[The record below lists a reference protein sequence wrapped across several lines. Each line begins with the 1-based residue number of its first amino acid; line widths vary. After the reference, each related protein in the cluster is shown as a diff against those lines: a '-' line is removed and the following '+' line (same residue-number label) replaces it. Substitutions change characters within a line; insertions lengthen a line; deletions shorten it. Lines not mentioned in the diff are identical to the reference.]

1 MPLEELTKIYIPAIE
16 EELKQAAARIDGP
29 QLNELHD
36 MMRYHLGWI
45 GQGAGA
51 KARGKRIR
59 PLLVLLTTAAAGGEW
74 ERALPAAAGIELV
87 HNFSLIH
94 DDIED
99 NSPTR
104 RGRPTLWKK
113 WGLAQAVNAGDA
125 MFSLAHLALTP
136 MESTAPIEGTL
147 QASNVLRR
155 ACLTLTQG
163 QYLDIS
169 YEERNDLSI
178 EDYWPMV
185 DGKTASLLAACT
197 ELGAL
202 VAEVDS
208 KTRSAYRSFGRD
220 LGLAFQ
226 VLDDMLG
233 IWGET
238 EKIGKSTASDLVEGK
253 KSLPVLYAL
262 GKQGEFAKRWH
273 RGPIQPEEVPTLAA
287 MLEMEGARAYTINE
301 ASRRTNQALAAL
313 ARANPQGDA
322 GQALTT
328 LANQLLHR
336 EE

>member
-1 MPLEELTKIYIPAIE
+1 MSLENLTQIFIPAIE
-16 EELKQAAARIDGP
+16 EELKHAVARINGP
-29 QLNELHD
+29 RLSELHN
-36 MMRYHLGWI
+36 MMCYHLGWV
-45 GQGAGA
+45 GEGAGQ

-59 PLLVLLTTAAAGGEW
+59 PLIVLLTTASAGGSW

-99 NSPTR
+99 NSPLR

-113 WGLAQAVNAGDA
+113 WGLPQAVNAGDA
-125 MFSLAHLALTP
+125 MFSLAHLALQPLENTSP
-136 MESTAPIEGTL
+136 AESTL
-147 QASNVLRR
+147 QTSRVLQQ

-169 YEERNDLSI
+169 YENRSDLSI

-185 DGKTASLLAACT
+185 NGKTAALLAACT

-202 VAEVDS
+202 VAETDS
-208 KTRSAYRSFGRD
+208 TTRDAYSNFGRD

-226 VLDDMLG
+226 ALDDILG

-238 EKIGKSTASDLVEGK
+238 EHIGKSTASDLVEGK
-253 KSLPVLYAL
+253 KSLPVLFAL
-262 GKQGEFAKRWH
+262 KQQGIFAKRWH
-273 RGPIQPEEVPTLAA
+273 QGPIQQDEVPILAA
-287 MLEMEGARAYTINE
+287 QLKAEGARAYTKNE
-301 ASRRTNQALAAL
+301 ASRLTDQALEYL
-313 ARANPQGDA
+313 EQANPQGEA
-322 GQALTT
+322 GRALTT
-328 LANQLLHR
+328 LAYQLLRR

>member
-1 MPLEELTKIYIPAIE
+1 MSLDRLTQIFSPAIE
-16 EELKQAAARIDGP
+16 EELKHAVARINGP

-36 MMRYHLGWI
+36 MMCYHLGWI
-45 GQGAGA
+45 GEGAGS
-51 KARGKRIR
+51 KERGKRIR
-59 PLLVLLTTAAAGGEW
+59 PLIVLMTTASAGGKW

-99 NSPTR
+99 NSPLR

-113 WGLAQAVNAGDA
+113 WGVPQAVNAGDA
-125 MFSLAHLALTP
+125 MFSLAHLALQP
-136 MESTAPIEGTL
+136 MENSSSAENTL
-147 QASNVLRR
+147 QAARVLQK

-169 YEERNDLSI
+169 YENRGDLSI

-185 DGKTASLLAACT
+185 SGKTAALLAACT

-202 VAEVDS
+202 VAETDTATRKAYS
-208 KTRSAYRSFGRD
+208 KFGRD

-226 VLDDMLG
+226 ALDDILG

-238 EKIGKSTASDLVEGK
+238 EQIGKSTASDLVEGK
-253 KSLPVLYAL
+253 KSLPVLFAL
-262 GKQGEFAKRWH
+262 KQQGIFAKRWH
-273 RGPIQPEEVPTLAA
+273 QGPIHLDEVPILAA
-287 MLEMEGARAYTINE
+287 QLEAEGARAYTKNE
-301 ASRRTNQALAAL
+301 ASRLTDQALAAL
-313 ARANPQGDA
+313 EQANPQGEA

-328 LANQLLHR
+328 LAKQLLRR

>member
-1 MPLEELTKIYIPAIE
+1 MPLEKLSQAYIPAIE
-16 EELKQAAARIDGP
+16 EELKQAVARIDGP
-29 QLNELHD
+29 QLTELHN

-45 GQGAGA
+45 GKGAGS

-59 PLLVLLTTAAAGGEW
+59 PMLVLLTTAAAGGVW

-125 MFSLAHLALTP
+125 MFSLAHLALTR
-136 MESTAPIEGTL
+136 MENSSPAEETL
-147 QASNVLRR
+147 LAANVLRQ

-169 YEERNDLSI
+169 YEKRIDLTVD
-178 EDYWPMV
+178 DYWPMV
-185 DGKTASLLAACT
+185 EGKTATLLAACT

-202 VAEVDS
+202 VAKVDS
-208 KTRSAYRSFGRD
+208 KTRSAYRNFGRD

-226 VLDDMLG
+226 ALDDILG

-238 EKIGKSTASDLVEGK
+238 DQIGKSTASDLIEGK
-253 KSLPVLYAL
+253 KSLPILYAL
-262 GKQGEFAKRWH
+262 GQQGMFAKRWH
-273 RGPIQPEEVPTLAA
+273 QGPIQPEEVPTLAA
-287 MLEMEGARAYTINE
+287 LLETEGARAYTINE
-301 ASRRTNQALAAL
+301 ASRLTKQALTAL
-313 ARANPQGDA
+313 AQANPQGEA
-322 GQALTT
+322 GQALTA
-328 LANQLLHR
+328 LANQLLRR